1 MAKSDPT
8 SYHLY
13 CEDSSGH
20 PGTILTFFLWPGV
33 RRGRVGS
40 SQVTATSFAIPV
52 ACRCELLRAEPGT
65 SGGR

>member
-20 PGTILTFFLWPGV
+20 QARYSLSSCGPACAAAASATARLRQHRLPSQW
-33 RRGRVGS
+33 RVA
-40 SQVTATSFAIPV
+40 VSF
-52 ACRCELLRAEPGT
+52 
-65 SGGR
+65 